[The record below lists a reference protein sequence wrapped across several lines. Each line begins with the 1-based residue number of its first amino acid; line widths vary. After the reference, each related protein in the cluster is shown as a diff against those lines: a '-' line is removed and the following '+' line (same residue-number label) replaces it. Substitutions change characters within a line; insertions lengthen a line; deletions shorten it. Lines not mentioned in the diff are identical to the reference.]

1 MRNFIKEFFDANG
14 NVIRKTFCIGLPAL
28 FLAML
33 VTDRTYSRYEDLFRK
48 GCSEIG
54 KEFSSIKYRKRY
66 DFQIKELD
74 DKKQQENIYN
84 DRSDAEYACTA
95 AFSEFYLE
103 DFNSDFIYILLS
115 FSAIIWISYEAGRY
129 SKSK

>member
-33 VTDRTYSRYEDLFRK
+33 VTDITYQRYEDLFRK
-48 GCSEIG
+48 GCWEIG

-84 DRSDAEYACTA
+84 DRSDAEYACKA

>member
-28 FLAML
+28 LITML
-33 VTDRTYSRYEDLFRK
+33 MISKNSSDLKWFFK
-48 GCSEIG
+48 MGCLGIG
-54 KEFSSIKYRKRY
+54 EEFSSIKYGKRY

-84 DRSDAEYACTA
+84 DRSNAEYACKF
-95 AFSEFYLE
+95 AFERFYNE
-103 DFNSDFIYILLS
+103 EISSDFWGLLLS
-115 FSAIIWISYEAGRY
+115 FSSIIWISYEAGRY